1 MSDSTKEG
9 IKYKWLGGRWNVALV
24 PVAIIGVI
32 LLYREGPMSVD
43 ERAIEEV
50 NTEAQGSIFPAN
62 TNSGAYLA
70 ARFAQQNNDY
80 EEAADYMQQVL
91 AFDPKSRAIQRD
103 AIQRLIIAGD
113 VEKAINLAVASVG
126 GEELRSND
134 ALYTLLFMLKY
145 VDADNYHDA
154 LTQVQE
160 FDGQGLLGAV
170 QFLVESWLTLG
181 AERTVNAQAM
191 EKAIENAGLFSPLM
205 QYHAALM
212 YVQMDDD
219 ASATEYF
226 ANATA
231 SIESTPLR
239 VVTQALYF
247 YKKTGNANAAELL
260 ANAYKKAYPYSQF
273 LDVWNKEGE
282 QPVANAA
289 EGMAELFF
297 TIASIVFSE
306 RSGDDGLMY
315 IQLAN
320 YLRPDFP
327 AAKLMQGNMLEAGEH
342 FDDAIAA
349 YQSIDTKSV
358 YYPRAMI
365 RIALNYEAQ
374 DKIDKALSTL
384 RNLKKNFPDYIEV
397 RRTYADILRSDKRY
411 IKAADAYS
419 VVIDAHKKNDTQD
432 WRLYYARGIC
442 YEREKQWNKAEK
454 DFLYA
459 LELEP
464 EQPDVL
470 NYLGYSWVEQGVHI
484 DRARTYILSAVK
496 QRPEDAHI
504 IDSMGWVYYKLGEF
518 DMAVTYLERAISL
531 APQDPILND
540 HLGDA
545 YFRVGRTVEATFQ
558 WERALNFKPDS
569 EQETLIHEKLEA
581 GGLPPFVSIVID
593 TADTADIADTVAEDK
608 EPATKVQ

>member
-1 MSDSTKEG
+1 MNVMSDQVKE
-9 IKYKWLGGRWNVALV
+9 IRKYKWLHGRWRVTLV
-24 PVAIIGVI
+24 PVAIIGAI
-32 LLYREGPMSVD
+32 LLYHEGPKSAD
-43 ERAIEEV
+43 EHVAEEIYKEEQEV
-50 NTEAQGSIFPAN
+50 VFRSN

-70 ARFAQQNNDY
+70 ARFAQHNNDY

-91 AFDPKSRAIQRD
+91 AFDPENSSIQRD
-103 AIQRLIIAGD
+103 AIQQFIIAGD
-113 VEKAINLAVASVG
+113 IEKAIDLAVASVE
-126 GEELRSND
+126 GEALRSND

-145 VDADNYHDA
+145 VHVENYKDA
-154 LTQVQE
+154 LTQIQK

-191 EKAIENAGLFSPLM
+191 EKAIENAGLFAPLM

-212 YVQMDDD
+212 YVQIGDDVK
-219 ASATEYF
+219 AAEHY
-226 ANATA
+226 AHATA

-247 YKKTGNANAAELL
+247 YEKTENVKAAEVLT
-260 ANAYKKAYPYSQF
+260 NAYKKAYPYSQF
-273 LDVWNKEGE
+273 LDVWNTEGE
-282 QPVANAA
+282 QAVVTAA

-315 IQLAN
+315 IQFAN
-320 YLRPDFP
+320 YLQPDFP
-327 AAKLMQGNMLEAGEH
+327 AARLMQGNMLEAGEH
-342 FDDAIAA
+342 FDDAIAV
-349 YQSIDTKSV
+349 YQSIDANSV
-358 YYPRAMI
+358 YYPRAVI
-365 RIALNYEAQ
+365 RIALNYEAK
-374 DKIDKALSTL
+374 DSIDNALRTL
-384 RNLKKNFPDYIEV
+384 RDLKKQFPNYLEV
-397 RRTYADILRSDKRY
+397 RRSYADILRSDKRY
-411 IKAADAYS
+411 LKAADAYS
-419 VVIDAHKKNDTQD
+419 VVIDAHKKNDAED

-442 YEREKQWNKAEK
+442 YEREKQWDRAEK

-484 DRARTYILSAVK
+484 DKARTYILSAVK

-518 DMAVTYLERAISL
+518 DMAVKYLERAIAL

-558 WERALNFKPDS
+558 WERALNFKPESD
-569 EQETLIHEKLEA
+569 QEALIRAKLEA
-581 GGLPPFVSIVID
+581 GGLPPFIPVVID
-593 TADTADIADTVAEDK
+593 TADTVAEDK
-608 EPATKVQ
+608 DPVTRVQ